1 MEHRANIR
9 PHRLHQGD
17 ELGLGIADQ
26 NIIIGVQHEKGD
38 QLLCTEGFAG
48 AGNAQQKGRLVQQIG
63 LVHHDEI
70 MADGVFSKVDTA
82 LVHDLLYLEGD
93 EHGQALGGQCAE
105 GVDATGADGQN
116 GVEAV
121 KLLELQNS
129 QLAHV
134 LSRHRQHSVRVLVEL
149 LFAVGG

>member
-1 MEHRANIR
+1 M
-9 PHRLHQGD
+9 
-17 ELGLGIADQ
+17 
-26 NIIIGVQHEKGD
+26 
-38 QLLCTEGFAG
+38 
-48 AGNAQQKGRLVQQIG
+48 VQQIG

-70 MADGVFSKVDTA
+70 VADGVFSKVDAA
-82 LVHDLLYLEGD
+82 LVHDLLHLKGD
-93 EHGQALGGQCAE
+93 EHGQTFGGQCAE
-105 GVDATGADGQN
+105 SVDAPGSDGQN